1 MFHKTTYL
9 IKEHISFL
17 KLVDQYDIIDVETGQ
32 TVAYAKETVSGW
44 AKYARLL
51 ISKHHLPTSVAIH
64 AASDHSL
71 LYRMQKPAALF
82 RVRVNLYNANNNFL
96 GYYKSR
102 ILSIGGTFDVFKPDN
117 TKVAEIKG
125 NWIGWDFTFKDLKGK
140 QLGQITKK
148 WTGIGKELFTTAD
161 NYIVSIHPDLKDNQD
176 FIALLLM
183 AGLAVDIVFKEQQ

>member
-64 AASDHSL
+64 AASNHSL

-82 RVRVNLYNANNNFL
+82 RVRVNLYDANNNFL

-102 ILSIGGTFDVFKPDN
+102 IFSIGGTFDVFKPDN

-125 NWIGWDFTFKDLKGK
+125 NWIGWDFTFKDLNGK

-148 WTGIGKELFTTAD
+148 WAGIGKELFTTAD

>member
-17 KLVDQYDIIDVETGQ
+17 KLVDQYDIIDAETGQ

-64 AASDHSL
+64 AASNHSL

-82 RVRVNLYNANNNFL
+82 RVRVNLYDANNNFL

-102 ILSIGGTFDVFKPDN
+102 IFSIGGTFDVFKPDN

-125 NWIGWDFTFKDLKGK
+125 NWIGWDFTFKDLNGK
-140 QLGQITKK
+140 QLGRITKK
-148 WTGIGKELFTTAD
+148 WAGIGKELFTTAD